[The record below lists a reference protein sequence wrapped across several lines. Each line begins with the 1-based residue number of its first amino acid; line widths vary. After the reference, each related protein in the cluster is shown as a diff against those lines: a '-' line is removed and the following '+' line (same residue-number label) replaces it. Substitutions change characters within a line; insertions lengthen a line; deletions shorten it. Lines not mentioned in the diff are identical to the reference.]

1 MAGGDSGDGRMMT
14 AAVVFLLCWAMLI
27 SAPRTPVACVL
38 KRLMVELP
46 AVALNRLEPGHIALA
61 IVVMM
66 LVVVHLNAGDNDP
79 IRMVALIAPD
89 VTLWLASIEIS
100 AIAEAAV
107 ALAAAAAAL
116 RRAGI
121 LATLA
126 RFSVSLPRH
135 PKNKVNRARNG
146 PRPNRKAPSN
156 DDEDGVVFALAS

>member
-1 MAGGDSGDGRMMT
+1 MMT
-14 AAVVFLLCWAMLI
+14 AGIAFLLCWTILI
-27 SAPRTPVACVL
+27 SAPRSPVACVL
-38 KRLMVELP
+38 NRLMVEMP

-61 IVVMM
+61 IVVVM
-66 LVVVHLNAGDNDP
+66 LVVVHLNAGDTDP
-79 IRMVALIAPD
+79 IRMVAMFAPD

-121 LATLA
+121 VATLA
-126 RFSVSLPRH
+126 RYSVSSPRH
-135 PKNKVNRARNG
+135 PKNKVNRARTE
-146 PRPNRKAPSN
+146 PRPNRKVPAN